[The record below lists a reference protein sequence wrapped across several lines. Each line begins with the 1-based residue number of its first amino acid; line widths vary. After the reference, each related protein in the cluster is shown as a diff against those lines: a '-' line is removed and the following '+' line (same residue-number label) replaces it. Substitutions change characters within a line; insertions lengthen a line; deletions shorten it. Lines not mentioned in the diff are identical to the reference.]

1 MGNELFWVEFVLPVF
16 ICVVLPVLVVLI
28 VGLVRRNETNRKAE
42 IMLKAIENGATV
54 DPSFFESSKKKE
66 KRLRTRKEKLHDNLT
81 GAAVCTA
88 IGIALILIKVI
99 FYLPDDDDI
108 SLMLIGGA
116 VLLAIGIANFV
127 IYFIGMKAFASEIEA
142 EEKQE
147 QIKQD

>member
-1 MGNELFWVEFVLPVF
+1 MGNEFWVAFVLPVF
-16 ICVVLPVLVVLI
+16 ICVVLPVAVVLI

-66 KRLRTRKEKLHDNLT
+66 KRMRTRKEKLNDNLT
-81 GAAVCTA
+81 GGAICTA

-99 FYLPDDDDI
+99 FYLPDDDF

-116 VLLAIGIANFV
+116 ILLAIGIANLV
-127 IYFIGMKAFASEIEA
+127 IYFVGMKAFASEIEA
-142 EEKQE
+142 EEKKE

>member
-1 MGNELFWVEFVLPVF
+1 
-16 ICVVLPVLVVLI
+16 
-28 VGLVRRNETNRKAE
+28 
-42 IMLKAIENGATV
+42 MLKAIENGATV